1 MEMKEQV
8 THNSYTHTSYTTGFR
23 CLFRVNIKRKE
34 KKRAVFNQQYFIY
47 YYQEN
52 IYYHTHI
59 FKIII

>member
-8 THNSYTHTSYTTGFR
+8 TLLHTHLIHNRFQVFIQGK
-23 CLFRVNIKRKE
+23 LKKKRK
-34 KKRAVFNQQYFIY
+34 KAVFNQQYFIY